1 MGTVPGNEE
10 YEPMRYTYAQQKQ
23 HGSKRTSAE
32 PLSGGEK
39 KASLPNSAM
48 MENLGHQVG
57 CVW

>member
-1 MGTVPGNEE
+1 
-10 YEPMRYTYAQQKQ
+10 MRYTYAQQKQ